1 MSLKKTIYIFT
12 SSFPCDEH
20 GEMYLWDELL
30 YLAKAFDAVYF
41 LPQNG
46 TVSIKSLPENC
57 FVIPPPIIN
66 KQKLSISILLKA
78 IKWVFSDFNLLVK
91 KKLVSK
97 LIVYNYSLLKQL
109 LVKANYYS
117 SIIKNSHSENVYLY
131 AYWFSDYAT
140 IAALVK
146 QMLPQSVAISRA
158 HGFDVFEN
166 QTEYNFI
173 PFRKL
178 QFKYIDSVFSVSKAG
193 ANHLKKN
200 NPTYEKKIKSSYLGT
215 LNNPNQ
221 INPIS
226 EKFQIASCSIIRDVK
241 RLHLM
246 VDILKHIEIPITWNV
261 IGNGP
266 DFENLQKLVTALPNH
281 IEVVFYGLLSKQE
294 IDLFYKTTAINLFIS
309 LSSSEGLPVSMME
322 AQSYGIPIMSTNVG
336 GCNEICNDKTGFLIE
351 PNFVARDVSDKITEF
366 SYSNKNTHEFHQKCR
381 LYWEMHFNAD
391 VNYKEFT
398 SSINHLILT

>member
-1 MSLKKTIYIFT
+1 MSFKKTIYVFT
-12 SSFPCDEH
+12 SSFPCDDY
-20 GEMYLWDELL
+20 GELYLWDELL

-57 FVIPPPIIN
+57 FVIPLPIII

-91 KKLVSK
+91 QKLVSK

-109 LVKANYYS
+109 IVKANYYS

-146 QMLPQSVAISRA
+146 QILPQSVAISRA

-200 NPTYEKKIKSSYLGT
+200 NPTYEKKIKSNYLGT
-215 LNNPNQ
+215 LNDTNQ

-246 VDILKHIEIPITWNV
+246 VDILKHIEIPVTWHV

-266 DFENLQKLVTALPNH
+266 DFENLKKAATLLPNH

-294 IDLFYKTTAINLFIS
+294 IELFYKTTAINLFIS

-322 AQSYGIPIMSTNVG
+322 AQSYGIPIMSTDVG
-336 GCNEICNDKTGFLIE
+336 GCNEICNDETGFLID
-351 PNFVARDVSDKITEF
+351 PDFDARDVSNRIREF
-366 SYSNKNTHEFHQKCR
+366 SNSSKNTHEFHQKCK

-398 SSINHLILT
+398 SSINHLILA

>member
-1 MSLKKTIYIFT
+1 MSLKKTIYVFT
-12 SSFPCDEH
+12 SSFPCDLQ
-20 GEMYLWDELL
+20 GEMYLWDELPHL
-30 YLAKAFDAVYF
+30 VKAFDAVYF

-46 TVSIKSLPENC
+46 TIAIKSLPENC
-57 FVIPPPIIN
+57 FVIPSPKIKN
-66 KQKLSISILLKA
+66 QKLTFSIFLQA
-78 IKWVFSDFNLLVK
+78 IKWALSDFSIIVN
-91 KKLVSK
+91 KKLLFK
-97 LIVYNYSLLKQL
+97 LFIYNYSLLKQL
-109 LVKANYYS
+109 IFKANYYS
-117 SIIKNSHSENVYLY
+117 AIIKNGRSENVYLY

-140 IAALVK
+140 IASLVK
-146 QMLPQSVAISRA
+146 QNLPQATAISRA
-158 HGFDVFEN
+158 HGYDVFEN
-166 QTEYNFI
+166 QTEYDFI

-178 QFKYIDSVFSVSKAG
+178 QFRYLDSVFSVSKAG

-200 NPTYEKKIKSSYLGT
+200 NPTYEKKVKLSYLGT
-215 LNNPNQ
+215 LNYTNQ

-226 EKFQIASCSIIRDVK
+226 KKFQIASCSIIRDVK

-246 VDILKHIEIPITWNV
+246 VDILKHTEIPITWHV

-266 DFENLQKLVTALPNH
+266 DFENIQKLVTALPNH

-322 AQSYGIPIMSTNVG
+322 AQSYGIPIMSTDVG
-336 GCNEICNDKTGFLIE
+336 GCNEICNDKTGFLIG
-351 PNFVARDVSDKITEF
+351 PDFDARDVSDRIKEF
-366 SYSNKNTHEFHQKCR
+366 SNSSKNTYEFHQKCK

-398 SSINHLILT
+398 SSINHLILA

>member
-1 MSLKKTIYIFT
+1 MSLKKTIYVFT

-30 YLAKAFDAVYF
+30 YLANAFDSVYF

-215 LNNPNQ
+215 LNDTNQ

-246 VDILKHIEIPITWNV
+246 VDILKHIEIPVTWHV

-266 DFENLQKLVTALPNH
+266 DFENIQKLVTTLPNH
-281 IEVVFYGLLSKQE
+281 IEVVFYGLLSKEE

-322 AQSYGIPIMSTNVG
+322 AQSYGIPIMSTDVG
-336 GCNEICNDKTGFLIE
+336 GCNEICNDETGFLID
-351 PNFVARDVSDKITEF
+351 PDFDARDVSNRIREF
-366 SYSNKNTHEFHQKCR
+366 SNSSKNTHEFHQKCKQ
-381 LYWEMHFNAD
+381 YWEMHFNAD

-398 SSINHLILT
+398 SSINHLILA

>member
-1 MSLKKTIYIFT
+1 MSLKKTIYVFT

-46 TVSIKSLPENC
+46 TFSIKSLPENC
-57 FVIPPPIIN
+57 FVISPPKIN
-66 KQKLSISILLKA
+66 TQKVSISIFLQA
-78 IKWVFSDFNLLVK
+78 IKWVFNDFNLLVK
-91 KKLVSK
+91 QKLVSK
-97 LIVYNYSLLKQL
+97 LFIYNYSLLKQL
-109 LVKANYYS
+109 ILKANYYS

-146 QMLPQSVAISRA
+146 QNLPQAIAISRA

-193 ANHLKKN
+193 ANHLKIN
-200 NPTYEKKIKSSYLGT
+200 NKPFEKKISSSYLGT
-215 LNNPNQ
+215 SNHTNNLNPV
-221 INPIS
+221 S
-226 EKFQIASCSIIRDVK
+226 DTFQIASCSIIRDVK

-246 VDILKHIEIPITWNV
+246 VDILKHIEIPVTWHV

-266 DFENLQKLVTALPNH
+266 DFENLKKAVTLLPNH

-294 IDLFYKTTAINLFIS
+294 IELFYKTTAINLFIS

-351 PNFVARDVSDKITEF
+351 PNFDARVVSNRIIDF
-366 SYSNKNTHEFHQKCR
+366 SYSSKNTNEFHEKCR
-381 LYWEMHFNAD
+381 KHWENHFNAD
-391 VNYKEFT
+391 VNYNEFIT
-398 SSINHLILT
+398 SIDNLTHL

>member
-1 MSLKKTIYIFT
+1 MSLKKTIYVFT
-12 SSFPCDEH
+12 SSFPCDEL

-97 LIVYNYSLLKQL
+97 LIVYNYSLLNQL

-178 QFKYIDSVFSVSKAG
+178 QIKYIDSVFSVSKAG

-246 VDILKHIEIPITWNV
+246 VDILKHIEIPVTWHV

-351 PNFVARDVSDKITEF
+351 PNFVAKNVSDRIMEF

-391 VNYKEFT
+391 VNYKEFI
-398 SSINHLILT
+398 SSISHLILA

>member
-1 MSLKKTIYIFT
+1 MSLKKTIYVFT
-12 SSFPCDEH
+12 SSFPCDEQ
-20 GEMYLWDELL
+20 GEIYLWDELL
-30 YLAKAFDAVYF
+30 YLANTFDAVYF
-41 LPQNG
+41 LPQKG
-46 TVSIKSLPENC
+46 KVSIKPLPQNC
-57 FVIPPPIIN
+57 FVIPSPIII
-66 KQKLSISILLKA
+66 KQKMTLSIFLQA
-78 IKWVFSDFNLLVK
+78 IKWVFSDFNLLIK
-91 KKLVSK
+91 KKLLSK
-97 LIVYNYSLLKQL
+97 LFIYNYSLFKQL
-109 LVKANYYS
+109 IFKANYYS
-117 SIIKNSHSENVYLY
+117 TIIKNGRSENVYLY
-131 AYWFSDYAT
+131 AYWFSDFAT

-146 QMLPQSVAISRA
+146 QNLLQTIAISRA
-158 HGFDVFEN
+158 HGYDVFEN
-166 QTEYNFI
+166 QTEYGFI

-178 QFKYIDSVFSVSKAG
+178 QFKYIDAVLSVSKAG

-215 LNNPNQ
+215 LNDTNQ

-246 VDILKHIEIPITWNV
+246 LDILKHIEIPVTWHV

-322 AQSYGIPIMSTNVG
+322 AQSYGIPIMSTDVG
-336 GCNEICNDKTGFLIE
+336 GCNEICNDETGFLIE
-351 PNFVARDVSDKITEF
+351 PYFDARNVSDRITEF
-366 SYSNKNTHEFHQKCR
+366 SYSNKNTHEFHLKCKQ
-381 LYWEMHFNAD
+381 YWATYFNAD
-391 VNYKEFT
+391 VNYKEFS
-398 SSINHLILT
+398 SSINHLIHA

>member
-1 MSLKKTIYIFT
+1 MSLKKTIYVFT

-20 GEMYLWDELL
+20 GETYLWDELL

-66 KQKLSISILLKA
+66 KQKLSISLLLKA

-91 KKLVSK
+91 QKLVSK

-109 LVKANYYS
+109 IVKANYYS

-146 QMLPQSVAISRA
+146 QILPQSIAISRA

-215 LNNPNQ
+215 LNDTNQ

-246 VDILKHIEIPITWNV
+246 ADILKHTEIPITWHV

-266 DFENLQKLVTALPNH
+266 DFENIQKLVTALPNH

-381 LYWEMHFNAD
+381 LYWETHFNAD